1 MWYNRGCEKIMFK
14 CAFCEKDI
22 TPSLGM
28 IIPGDFSARYSD
40 GVLKSLMVR
49 AMVISDGKHTVAL
62 AVVDSCGLYADV
74 AESVRR
80 RVSKSTGISAEAVM
94 IMATHSHSA
103 GPTLNWGEEI
113 YVNPKY
119 IDLLTEKTS
128 DAITEAFKNMREVSL
143 FTNASVLEGVSFIRI
158 FRMKGGGLRTNPG
171 VGNPDIVEPACEID
185 RELSVVYMLEN
196 GKPTGAI
203 INFALHPAI
212 VCGTKSHG
220 DYISVVAEEMKKKF
234 GDGFITLFINGACG
248 NINHINPFDERTVQP
263 GIHNVIGKKI
273 ADCAISLLGNA
284 EEKNGDISYASSRIK
299 LRRRRASAD
308 ELISAAKHLDSFG
321 DQLENSG
328 PGTLGYKETFFALQ
342 AMLSRVDRTVFTE
355 TELQA
360 IKIGKIHIYGVPA
373 QIFCEFGKKIK
384 NNSSFSMV
392 SAFANDYIGYI
403 PTPECMKPG
412 VYEARLASTSRH
424 TAEAGDII
432 CKEMEKLHKQL

>member
-1 MWYNRGCEKIMFK
+1 MLK

-28 IIPGDFSARYSD
+28 IIPGGFSARYSD
-40 GVLKSLMVR
+40 GVLKPLMVR
-49 AMVISDGKHTVAL
+49 AMVSSDGENTVAL

-74 AESVRR
+74 TEGIRR
-80 RVSKSTGISAEAVM
+80 RVLESTGIPAEAVM

-113 YVNPKY
+113 RVNPKY
-119 IDLLTEKTS
+119 IDLITEKTS
-128 DAITEAFKNMREVSL
+128 DAITEAFNNMREVTL
-143 FTNASVLEGVSFIRI
+143 FTNASLLEGVSFIRV
-158 FRMKGGGLRTNPG
+158 FRMKDGGLRTNPG
-171 VGNPDIVEPACEID
+171 VGNPDIAEPACEID
-185 RELSVVYMLEN
+185 RELSVAYMLEN
-196 GKPTGAI
+196 EKPIGAI

-220 DYISVVAEEMKKKF
+220 DYISIVAEEMKKKF

-248 NINHINPFDERTVQP
+248 NINHINPFDERTISQ
-263 GIHNVIGKKI
+263 GIHEIIGKKI

-284 EEKNGDISYASSRIK
+284 EVKKEDISYASSRIS
-299 LRRRRASAD
+299 LRRRRASTD
-308 ELISAAKHLDSFG
+308 ELVSAAKHLDSFG
-321 DQLENSG
+321 DQLEKAG
-328 PGTLGYKETFFALQ
+328 PGTLEYKETFFALQ
-342 AMLSRVDRTVFTE
+342 AMLSRTDRTVFTE

-360 IKIGKIHIYGVPA
+360 IKIGGIHIYGVPA
-373 QIFCEFGKKIK
+373 QIFCEFGMKIK
-384 NNSSFSMV
+384 KNSSFSMV

-412 VYEARLASTSRH
+412 VYEARLATTSRH

-432 CKEMEKLHKQL
+432 CKEMAKLHRQL